1 MDQQRC
7 RTGLPDP
14 TMDLDWDDYK
24 GAIHEI
30 FASNAQQHPEAPC
43 VIETR
48 GPRNPERSFSY
59 KQINESSNQ
68 LAHFFLGHGCE
79 RGDVIMFIALPDPAA
94 FRAVTLARVRRT
106 WPGGAFLLMKSYN
119 SLPYL
124 EEYWT
129 NVSSV
134 ELVVSYMGA
143 LKAGGTVSVL
153 DPQYP
158 PERQKVLLEVAN
170 PKFLVHIGHATDR
183 TGKLSDDVAEFIRSQ
198 FSIKAEIP
206 SLRLGDGGVLVG
218 GDIDGQDCLQH
229 QEHLAHSLPDVLVG
243 PDSVPTLSFT
253 SGSEGKPKGV
263 QGRHFSLTHY
273 TPWMAERFRLS
284 KDDRFA
290 MLSGIAHDPIQRDIF
305 TPLFLGAQIIIPP
318 VELIAHELLAEWMRD
333 NAITVTHLTPAMG
346 SILVGDATAEFPSL
360 HHAFFVGDLLT
371 KKDCRRLQH
380 LAPNVAIVNMYGTTE
395 TQRAV
400 SYFEIP
406 SKARDP
412 FYLDK
417 NLPDV
422 IPVGQGMVR
431 VQLLVVDQKDRNRIC
446 DVGEQG
452 ELFLRAGG
460 LSNGY
465 LGDDAATKQLN
476 ESKFLTNWFVDPQ
489 VWVQKYE
496 KAASAAPQP
505 WMDLY
510 NGPRDRIYRT
520 GDLGHFRDD
529 GAIECTGRVDNQ
541 VKIRGFRIELGEI
554 DSHLSHHPFVRENIT
569 LLRRNQDEEPTLVS
583 YIVPEAKRW
592 SEHVGENGMPPDGTA
607 VDSLAGMMEK
617 FRSLCESCRDFLKE
631 RVPHY
636 AVPAL
641 VIPLVRMPLNPNGKI
656 DKPILPFPKTI
667 DLALPKKRRR
677 MSETLTDTQQKVAA
691 IWGSILP
698 NHSAQLLA
706 QDSNFFDE
714 GGTSILAQRMLF
726 KVRKEWKGINVPM
739 DAIFQSKTLEAFS
752 AEIDAAKVP
761 GTTKPKNAAK
771 PSADKGT
778 ADEAYATDAEKFLQ
792 QLPAFVS
799 RTDENTTS
807 PCTVFLTG
815 ATGFLGSYILRD
827 LLNMDM
833 HVIAHVRPSDA
844 ESGLQRIEK
853 ITKAYGLWSDAW
865 KPRLRAVSGDIAH
878 PKLGLS
884 QGDWD
889 MVAQEADIVIHNGAH
904 VNWML
909 PYSSMRTANVLS
921 TLQCIKLCASDKP
934 KRLAFVSS
942 TSTLDTAHYVNLS
955 HKSIAAGGNGV
966 SESDD
971 LAGSLEGLGTG
982 YGQSKWASEYLVR
995 EAGRRG
1001 LQGVI
1006 IRPGYI
1012 TGDPESGIT
1021 ITDDFLVRLWKSCLQ
1036 VQARPDIVSRLN
1048 QVPVTQVSRIVVAG
1062 ALKPPLNPLGV
1073 VHVTSHPRLGL
1084 NEWLG
1089 ALQTFGYNVPEV
1101 SYQVWCEK
1109 LRTYVEEDEIKE
1121 DLSVLPLFHFVT
1133 GDLPAASVAPEL
1145 DDANAATV
1153 LRSLAVSSRAGRD
1166 PLAENVVDLDT
1177 IGVYLAYL
1185 VAVGFLPQPEG
1196 RGQRRLPACKL
1207 GPGMATAAAG
1217 LGGRR

>member
-1 MDQQRC
+1 
-7 RTGLPDP
+7 
-14 TMDLDWDDYK
+14 
-24 GAIHEI
+24 
-30 FASNAQQHPEAPC
+30 
-43 VIETR
+43 
-48 GPRNPERSFSY
+48 
-59 KQINESSNQ
+59 
-68 LAHFFLGHGCE
+68 
-79 RGDVIMFIALPDPAA
+79 
-94 FRAVTLARVRRT
+94 
-106 WPGGAFLLMKSYN
+106 
-119 SLPYL
+119 
-124 EEYWT
+124 
-129 NVSSV
+129 
-134 ELVVSYMGA
+134 MGA

-183 TGKLSDDVAEFIRSQ
+183 IGKLSDDVASFIESR

-206 SLRLGDGGVLVG
+206 SLRLRDGGVLVG
-218 GDIDGQDCLQH
+218 GDINGHDCLQP
-229 QEHLAHSLPDVLVG
+229 QENLAQSLPNVLVG

-273 TPWMAERFRLS
+273 TPWMAERFELS

-318 VELIAHELLAEWMRD
+318 LELIAHELLAEWMRD

-346 SILVGDATAEFPSL
+346 SILVGDAIAEFPSL

-371 KKDCRRLQH
+371 KKDCGRLQH

-400 SYFEIP
+400 SFFEIP
-406 SKARDP
+406 SKACDP
-412 FYLDK
+412 SYLEK

-446 DVGEQG
+446 EIGEQG

-465 LGDDAATKQLN
+465 LGDDAATKKLN
-476 ESKFLTNWFVDPQ
+476 ESKFLTNWFVDPKI
-489 VWVQKYE
+489 WVQKYE

-510 NGPRDRIYRT
+510 DGPRDRIYRT
-520 GDLGHFRDD
+520 GDLGRFRDD

-583 YIVPEAKRW
+583 YMVPEAKRW
-592 SEHVGENGMPPDGTA
+592 SEHIGENGKPPDGTA
-607 VDSLAGMMEK
+607 VDSVASMMEAY
-617 FRSLCESCRDFLKE
+617 RSLCESCRDFLKD

-636 AVPAL
+636 AVPTM
-641 VIPLVRMPLNPNGKI
+641 VIPLPRMPLNPNGKI
-656 DKPILPFPKTI
+656 DKPILPFPTTT

-677 MSETLTDTQQKVAA
+677 TLETLTDTQEQVAA
-691 IWGSILP
+691 IWASVLP

-726 KVRKEWKGINVPM
+726 KVRKEWNGINVPM
-739 DAIFQSKTLEAFS
+739 DAIFRSKTLEPFS
-752 AEIDAAKVP
+752 AEIDAAKDPSTTNDKVP
-761 GTTKPKNAAK
+761 AK
-771 PSADKGT
+771 PGAEKGST
-778 ADEAYATDAEKFLQ
+778 DEAYAADAEKLLQ
-792 QLPAFVS
+792 QLPAS
-799 RTDENTTS
+799 IQKTDGEMLS

-815 ATGFLGSYILRD
+815 ATGFLGSYILRT
-827 LLNMDM
+827 LLNMDIP
-833 HVIAHVRPSDA
+833 VIAHVRPSDA

-865 KPRLRAVSGDIAH
+865 KPRLRAVSGDIAL

-884 QGDWD
+884 QNDWD
-889 MVAQEADIVIHNGAH
+889 MVAREVDIVVHNGAH

-909 PYSSMRTANVLS
+909 PYSSLRTANVLS
-921 TLQCIKLCASDKP
+921 TLQCIKLCASHKP
-934 KRLAFVSS
+934 KRFAFVSS

-955 HKSIAAGGNGV
+955 QESTAVGGNGV
-966 SESDD
+966 SEADD
-971 LAGSLEGLGTG
+971 LAGSREGLGTG
-982 YGQSKWASEYLVR
+982 YGQSKWTSEHIVR

-1012 TGDPESGIT
+1012 TGDPVSGIT

-1036 VQARPDIVSRLN
+1036 VQARPDIRSRLN
-1048 QVPVTQVSRIVVAG
+1048 QVPVTQVSRLVVAG
-1062 ALKPPLNPLGV
+1062 VLNPPLSPLGV

-1084 NEWLG
+1084 DEWLG
-1089 ALQTFGYNVPEV
+1089 ALQTYGYNVPEV
-1101 SYQVWCEK
+1101 SYEEWCEK
-1109 LRTYVEEDEIKE
+1109 LRIYVEDESIKE

-1133 GDLPAASVAPEL
+1133 GDLSAASVAPEL
-1145 DDANAATV
+1145 DDINAAAV
-1153 LRSLAVSSRAGRD
+1153 LRSIASSREEQD
-1166 PLAENVVDLDT
+1166 PLADNVVDLDK

-1185 VAVGFLPQPEG
+1185 VAIGFLPQPEVG
-1196 RGQRRLPACKL
+1196 GQRNLPVCKL
-1207 GPGMATAAAG
+1207 GPDMAAAIAG